1 MPSSPAVA
9 ALRSALPP
17 SVAAT
22 LTSGAELTRL
32 RRGPDSCRGDGSEA
46 RDGEALPTALPL
58 VDQRLGGGLPR
69 GGLVELDGPVSS
81 GRFSIVLSTLAS
93 ATGAG
98 ESAALVDLGDHLDPQ
113 GAAAMGVDL
122 PRLLWVRPRTT
133 RQALAATEIV
143 LGAGFP
149 LVVLDLGLALRGK
162 RPNDAAWI
170 RLARAAATHRAVLLV
185 SSPYRVTG
193 VAACGVLRAGRGRP
207 VGLLTAAFAPYGRL
221 LLGLELDLPREGAL
235 RMAARPERHE
245 RRNSQA
251 WNESPPLL
259 HALEIPRGLPAQ
271 SPQRRSPGI
280 SLLSSTGARRLPHH
294 TASPVDVVPPRPQPV
309 PSWRS
314 VPVSILPS
322 LAGTITA
329 TATATP
335 ASAPLHP
342 GFDGA

>member
-1 MPSSPAVA
+1 MPPSSALA

-32 RRGPDSCRGDGSEA
+32 RRGPDDGRGSSEA
-46 RDGEALPTALPL
+46 RAGEALPTALPL
-58 VDQRLGGGLPR
+58 VDRRLGGGLPR

-98 ESAALVDLGDHLDPQ
+98 ESAAFVDLGDHLDPQ
-113 GAAAMGVDL
+113 AAAAMGVDL

-170 RLARAAATHRAVLLV
+170 RLARAAATQHAALLV

-193 VAACGVLRAGRGRP
+193 VAACAVLRAGRGRP
-207 VGLLTAAFAPYGRL
+207 VGLPGALSAPYGRL
-221 LLGLELDLPREGAL
+221 LLGLELDLPREGSL
-235 RMAARPERHE
+235 RRAARLERGQDG
-245 RRNSQA
+245 NQA
-251 WNESPPLL
+251 RSEPPSPLL
-259 HALEIPRGLPAQ
+259 HALEIPRGLPVPGSRQ
-271 SPQRRSPGI
+271 RSPEI
-280 SLLSSTGARRLPHH
+280 PLLPSTSRRLPRSGADEPFPHRQP
-294 TASPVDVVPPRPQPV
+294 APPWRLPV
-309 PSWRS
+309 P
-314 VPVSILPS
+314 ILPA
-322 LAGTITA
+322 LAGAVVRPTA
-329 TATATP
+329 
-335 ASAPLHP
+335 LHP
-342 GFDGA
+342 GFEGA